1 MTDNYKITNEDCLIG
16 LKEIKDDSINLV
28 VADPPFGIDEGT
40 FGKHYKRK
48 DNVIDGYVHAPE
60 NYEDWSYQWIKEC
73 KRIIKN
79 TGTIYIISG
88 WSKLGE
94 ILSAIKK
101 NDLHTINHVI
111 WRFNFGVFTQ
121 KKYVSSHYHILV
133 LGKKKKGQT
142 FNTYCRFGPQEKNEK
157 KQSLLNIDME
167 DVWYINKEFAP
178 DQMKNSNK
186 LPEALLEKIIL
197 YASNQG
203 DIVLDPFLG
212 NFTTAKVALNLG
224 RKAWGFELNKESFNH
239 FMPIISEIE
248 FGKGLETLKKVKII
262 KPKKQGK
269 KITDEDK
276 LGIFKDYEDLVTKK
290 KNKKD
295 VTEFLQKKYER
306 GKFSIKNILDKQVIL
321 KNEMF
326 KQYKKDKT
334 TTNDT
339 YLKDEGLLLAKLFE
353 TYLTIS
359 NTDDNK
365 EIKKITNYPTH
376 EIKNIRKNIL

>member
-1 MTDNYKITNEDCLIG
+1 M
-16 LKEIKDDSINLV
+16 S
-28 VADPPFGIDEGT
+28 
-40 FGKHYKRK
+40 GKHYNRK

-60 NYEDWSYQWIKEC
+60 NYEDWSYEWIKEC

-94 ILSAIKK
+94 ILNAIKK
-101 NDLHTINHVI
+101 NNLHTINHVI
-111 WRFNFGVFTQ
+111 WRYNFGVFTQ
-121 KKYVSSHYHILV
+121 KKYVTSHYHILV
-133 LGKKKKGQT
+133 LGKQKKGQT

-157 KQSLLNIDME
+157 KQSLLNIDLE

-178 DQMKNSNK
+178 DQIKNSNK

-224 RKAWGFELNKESFNH
+224 RKAWGFELNKESFDY
-239 FMPIISEIE
+239 FMPIIAELE
-248 FGKGLETLKKVKII
+248 FGKGLETLKKVEII

-295 VTEFLQKKYER
+295 VTEYLQKKYER
-306 GKFSIKNILDKQVIL
+306 GKFAIKNILDKQVIL
-321 KNEMF
+321 KNELF

-353 TYLTIS
+353 TYLIIS